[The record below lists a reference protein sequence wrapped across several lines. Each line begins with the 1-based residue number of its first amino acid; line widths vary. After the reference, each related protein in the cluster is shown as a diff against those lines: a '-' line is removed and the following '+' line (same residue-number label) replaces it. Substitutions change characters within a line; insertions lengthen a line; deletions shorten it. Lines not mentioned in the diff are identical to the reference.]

1 MHWDSKRGI
10 HPPNLRKGALRGAEP
25 LFILSSPP
33 RLVGGDTG
41 GEVTM
46 IALPPIDWYNMP
58 YRDRLELVKALVV
71 TKHIVLPKGR
81 IDLSNG
87 QC

>member
-1 MHWDSKRGI
+1 
-10 HPPNLRKGALRGAEP
+10 
-25 LFILSSPP
+25 
-33 RLVGGDTG
+33 
-41 GEVTM
+41 M

-58 YRDRLELVKALVV
+58 YRDGLEPIKALVV
-71 TKHIVLPKGR
+71 TKHIVLPEGR

>member
-10 HPPNLRKGALRGAEP
+10 RPPNLRKGALRGAEP
-25 LFILSSPP
+25 LFILSS
-33 RLVGGDTG
+33 RFHRDTG
-41 GEVTM
+41 GEVTI

-71 TKHIVLPKGR
+71 TKHIVLPEGR